1 MPRTPIA
8 LVLLLFIALDLAEEI
23 GVAPSNTPWSL
34 GVHHSTPADELR
46 VGSVHSD
53 ATCTAVLPQL
63 PRNASYA
70 PQLDMM
76 PTLST
81 VTFENAITGN
91 TVEVPIPIA
100 ASPAPALESEAITPE
115 LALVLADA
123 TEISSQVVAADE
135 EQPAPVIAHPTPRTH
150 TVRQGD
156 TLYGIALANGTT
168 VDDLMTINLLT
179 SDYLRAGTTLTLP
192 PLKEATSSYRVEPDN
207 RLIQVATTHGAT
219 LGDKTINPGTVLTL
233 PEPSV
238 QKRTHIVQE
247 GDTLYDIALAYG
259 PSIDDLIAFNNLDG
273 TVIRPGQKLLLSSG
287 LPTPTPLVLTVDLGD
302 TLWGIAQ
309 EYNTTV
315 AAIAATNYLSEI
327 ELIRPGDTLTIP
339 GRYAGTSPKQ
349 GGAAPPSLK
358 VQLGDTLW
366 EIARRYNTSVAALMS
381 ANSLSSE
388 RIIAGQSLRVVPG
401 NELFPARAIAAPDS
415 RITPAGT
422 AMVWPLVGK
431 ITSRFGYRQ
440 LRIGG
445 SNWHNGLDIDG
456 ATGDLIVSATDG
468 VVSYS
473 GWRGGYGNLIIVKQ
487 GDSAYYYGHASELL
501 VSVGEAVRIGQP
513 IARVGTTGRSTGS
526 HLHFEIR
533 VDGRPVDPLPIL
545 EAEAGR

>member
-8 LVLLLFIALDLAEEI
+8 LVLLLSIALDLVEEV

-34 GVHHSTPADELR
+34 GVHHSTPADGLG

-53 ATCTAVLPQL
+53 VTCTAVLPQL

-70 PQLDMM
+70 PQPDMV

-115 LALVLADA
+115 LASVLADA
-123 TEISSQVVAADE
+123 AEISSQVVAANE
-135 EQPAPVIAHPTPRTH
+135 GQPAPVAHPTPRTH

-156 TLYGIALANGTT
+156 TLYGLALANGTT
-168 VDDLMTINLLT
+168 VDNLMTINLLT
-179 SDYLRAGTTLTLP
+179 SDHLRAGMTLNLP
-192 PLKEATSSYRVEPDN
+192 PLKEATSSYRVEPDDH
-207 RLIQVATTHGAT
+207 LLQVATTHGAN
-219 LGDKTINPGTVLTL
+219 LGDKTIDPGTVLTL

-238 QKRTHIVQE
+238 QKRTYIVQE

-259 PSIDDLIAFNNLDG
+259 PSVNDLIAFNNLDG

-287 LPTPTPLVLTVDLGD
+287 LPTPTPLVLTVDPGN

-315 AAIAATNYLSEI
+315 AAIAATNHLLDI
-327 ELIRPGDTLTIP
+327 KLIRPGDTLTIP
-339 GRYAGTSPKQ
+339 GHYAGTSSKQ
-349 GGAAPPSLK
+349 GGATPPSLK

-388 RIIAGQSLRVVPG
+388 RIIAGQLLRVVPG
-401 NELFPARAIAAPDS
+401 NELSPARAIAAPDS
-415 RITPAGT
+415 RITPVGT

-487 GDSAYYYGHASELL
+487 GDSTYYYGHASELL

-533 VDGRPVDPLPIL
+533 VDGSPVDPLPIL

>member
-1 MPRTPIA
+1 MPI
-8 LVLLLFIALDLAEEI
+8 
-23 GVAPSNTPWSL
+23 
-34 GVHHSTPADELR
+34 
-46 VGSVHSD
+46 
-53 ATCTAVLPQL
+53 
-63 PRNASYA
+63 
-70 PQLDMM
+70 
-76 PTLST
+76 LST

-91 TVEVPIPIA
+91 AVEVPIPIA

-115 LALVLADA
+115 LTPVLADA

-135 EQPAPVIAHPTPRTH
+135 EQPASVIAHPTPRTH

-156 TLYGIALANGTT
+156 TLYDIALANGTT
-168 VDDLMTINLLT
+168 VDNLMTVNLLT
-179 SDYLRAGTTLTLP
+179 SDRLRAGTTLTLP
-192 PLKEATSSYRVEPDN
+192 PLKEATSSYRVEPDD
-207 RLIQVATTHGAT
+207 RQVATTHGAN
-219 LGDKTINPGTVLTL
+219 LEEPPEANGLRDKTVNPGTVPTL
-233 PEPSV
+233 SEPSV
-238 QKRTHIVQE
+238 QKRTYIVQE

-273 TVIRPGQKLLLSSG
+273 TVIRPGQKLLLSSD
-287 LPTPTPLVLTVDLGD
+287 LPAPTPLVLTVDLGD

-309 EYNTTV
+309 EYNTTA
-315 AAIAATNYLSEI
+315 AAIAATNHLSDS

-349 GGAAPPSLK
+349 GGATPPSLK

-456 ATGDLIVSATDG
+456 ATGDLIVSATNG

-501 VSVGEAVRIGQP
+501 VSVGEAVGIGQP

-533 VDGRPVDPLPIL
+533 VDGSPVDPLPIL